1 MVNNGQRKK
10 TISKEEKLMDGLLS
24 QNPNFRRATFL
35 PIGADMS
42 VPPSERE
49 IEFAVPQSLLDA
61 YNAFFIPADI
71 YRGEYGVGSVDN
83 PAFMA
88 AASQFTD
95 VMNTGTIGGGL
106 LTPYDPDTLYANIGG
121 KTGLTPARKQGIRR
135 EAERKKTF
143 DFDSTYGNA
152 PDRDY
157 DRVTDV
163 PIETRDFIELDD
175 LVKTENIEPLLGET
189 LLPVVWDRLATG
201 RELVKYGDTTL
212 TSPEP
217 LFGGIRY
224 PLLPQST
231 VLASTEPA
239 VRITIA
245 PAAKRVKE
253 LTGKDPIITNVVM
266 AGSGVDFA
274 TPTLQTYIK
283 SLPSANI
290 TKEGAEKIK
299 AAIIKS
305 DKGKQFSDIPL
316 VTETE
321 KFADYVS
328 KLGGTQR
335 AHLVKRLD
343 QRGVVDAGSPNIT
356 SIRRAITDDD
366 LLYEMP
372 SQSGNMFSRLDA
384 DKGLL
389 FDPEIPNP
397 SYNAVM
403 EGQSLL
409 GLERSVPAS
418 ILFRPF
424 YLSKYMDEAGEFLPS
439 ATTSASG
446 KQNFYDANKVMDA
459 LKKIMPMSEV
469 DDQMLDE
476 INFYN
481 SLFKEF

>member
-1 MVNNGQRKK
+1 MA
-10 TISKEEKLMDGLLS
+10 GLLTD
-24 QNPNFRRATFL
+24 NPNFRRATFL

-49 IEFAVPQSLLDA
+49 MEFAVPQILMDA
-61 YNAFFIPADI
+61 YDAFFIPADVI
-71 YRGEYGVGSVDN
+71 SGEYGVPSVDN
-83 PAFMA
+83 PAFVDA
-88 AASQFTD
+88 AGRFSD
-95 VMNTGTIGGGL
+95 VVNTSTIGGGL
-106 LTPYDPDTLYANIGG
+106 LTPYDADTLYANIGG
-121 KTGLTPARKQGIRR
+121 RTGLTPARKQGIRR
-135 EAERKKTF
+135 EADRKKEF

-152 PDRDY
+152 PDRNY

-163 PIETRDFIELDD
+163 PIETRDFIELDP
-175 LVKTENIEPLLGET
+175 LVKAENIEPLLGET

-201 RELVKYGDTTL
+201 KELVKYGDTTL

-224 PLLPQST
+224 PLLPQPT
-231 VLASTEPA
+231 VLASTQPA
-239 VRITIA
+239 VKGTIA

-290 TKEGAEKIK
+290 TKENAKKIK
-299 AAIIKS
+299 EIIISSK
-305 DKGKQFSDIPL
+305 DGKQFADMPL
-316 VTETE
+316 ISETE

-335 AHLVKRLD
+335 ANLVKRLD
-343 QRGVVDAGSPNIT
+343 LRKVVDAGSPNIT

-397 SYNAVM
+397 SYDAVM

-439 ATTSASG
+439 ATISAAG

-469 DDQMLDE
+469 DDQMLEE